1 MCKLIDRDGTDSGCC
16 GAKKEK
22 GGDLVNS
29 LDNGGGGGENWT
41 GLGCVEIMRWE
52 FEADLSFS
60 ALHSLALF
68 SGGAWD
74 FPLRRIDRR
83 GRSHNSIEHL
93 QGVHSACSKRP
104 VDLDLK
110 VVF

>member
-29 LDNGGGGGENWT
+29 LDNGGENWT

-83 GRSHNSIEHL
+83 GGRSHNSIEHL
-93 QGVHSACSKRP
+93 QGDHLDCSKP
-104 VDLDLK
+104 HVDIDLS
-110 VVF
+110 VAL